1 MATSWLR
8 SIAQKWARTL
18 PTCSQMAGFDL
29 VRGMVTATHASS
41 TMKVYKPT
49 SPGMRG
55 RVITRR
61 DGLWKGKPWKA
72 LTEGMK
78 RIGGRNNAGRTTV
91 WHRGGGHK
99 RVYRKVD
106 FKRQLWDVTGNVE
119 RIEYDPNR
127 SARIALVD
135 YGETHKKAYIIAPD
149 GLKPGDVVQAGP
161 SAGIQLGNALPL
173 SSMPIGTIVHNV
185 EMVPKRGG
193 QLARAAG
200 THATLLKKGEDGYA
214 LIKLSSGEQ
223 RKVLNGCMATVGTV
237 SNKDHSNRKLGKAG
251 AKRWLGRRPVVR
263 GVAMNPIDHPH
274 GGGEGKTSG
283 GRPSVTPWGK
293 PTKGKRT
300 RNNPRT
306 DKFIQL
312 SRHKA
317 KRKRG

>member
-1 MATSWLR
+1 MRTFVHRCSQSFSVAGNVSQYVNLRGMATGSH
-8 SIAQKWARTL
+8 A
-18 PTCSQMAGFDL
+18 PTA
-29 VRGMVTATHASS
+29 
-41 TMKVYKPT
+41 MKVYRPT
-49 SPGMRG
+49 SPGTRG

-72 LTEGMK
+72 LTEGIK
-78 RIGGRNNAGRTTV
+78 RISGRNNSGKTTV

-99 RVYRKVD
+99 RTYRKVD
-106 FKRQLWDVTGNVE
+106 FKRQLWDVAAAVE

-127 SARIALVD
+127 SARIALIN
-135 YGETHKKAYIIAPD
+135 YGEVHGHSYIIAPD
-149 GLKPGDVVQAGP
+149 GLRPGDSVEAGP
-161 SAGIQLGNALPL
+161 SASIQLGNALPL
-173 SSMPIGTIVHNV
+173 SSIPVGTVLHNV

-200 THATLLKKGEDGYA
+200 TYATLLRKGEDGYA

-223 RKVLNGCMATVGTV
+223 RKVLNGCMATVGAV
-237 SNKDHSNRKLGKAG
+237 SNKEHSNRKLGKAG
-251 AKRWLGRRPVVR
+251 ASRWLGRRPTVR

-293 PTKGKRT
+293 PTKGRRT

-306 DKFIQL
+306 DKFIQTR
-312 SRHKA
+312 RHDA